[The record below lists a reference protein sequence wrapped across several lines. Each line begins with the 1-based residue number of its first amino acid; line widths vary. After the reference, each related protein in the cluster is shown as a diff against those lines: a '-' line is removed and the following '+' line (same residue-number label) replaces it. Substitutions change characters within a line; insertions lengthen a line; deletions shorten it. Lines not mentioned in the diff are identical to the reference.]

1 MEVKFSI
8 DHKVMIIE
16 GRDLN
21 KSRSKRHLI
30 QTLTLQTTNGFVE
43 MAGNNWNF
51 FFEQLRI

>member
-1 MEVKFSI
+1 LEVKFSI

-21 KSRSKRHLI
+21 KSRSKRQLI